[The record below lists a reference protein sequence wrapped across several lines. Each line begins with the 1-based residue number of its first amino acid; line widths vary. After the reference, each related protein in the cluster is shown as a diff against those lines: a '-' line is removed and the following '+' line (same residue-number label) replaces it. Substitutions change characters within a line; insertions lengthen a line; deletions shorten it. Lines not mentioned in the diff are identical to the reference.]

1 MSRKLRL
8 LLVEDDDNDVELLL
22 LRLREDGYD
31 PDHERVQTAAA
42 MADALARRDDW
53 EIVISD
59 YSLPGFSAPLAL
71 TVLQQTGKDIPF
83 IIISGTIGEER
94 AVATMRAG
102 ARDFILKHD
111 LRRLAPVIERELRE
125 ARLRLTRRKTEQA
138 LKGAEFRYRQIV
150 NTAQEGIWV
159 LDAANSTTFV
169 NKYMANM
176 LGLTEHEMIGR
187 PLSAFLYDPATT
199 PSLGFI
205 GQTELKF
212 RHRDGSG
219 VWGLISSSPMHSDG
233 DYGGALGMV
242 TDVTGRKLAD
252 QERERMVQE
261 LREAVRARDEFLSV
275 ASHELRTPIT
285 TLKLHVQTALLM
297 RDRGMES
304 LSPALASRL
313 EGVNKQVNRLAELV
327 DNLLDVSRM
336 TNKKLQYE
344 FSEMDLA
351 ETVREIAGRFAED
364 LRRAGIALRLE
375 VPPSARGAWDRLRI
389 EQVVSNLLSNAL
401 RHGNGM
407 PVEVSL
413 SADADS
419 ATLVVRDQGPGIPP
433 ETREKI
439 FDRFEQGAL
448 SRKVGGLGLGL
459 YIVRQI
465 VEAHGG
471 SVRVE
476 SESGHGSSFI
486 VRLPLRPPRAGAAG
500 ANKRILIVEDDRDVV
515 EALSSLLQVHGYEVE
530 FALNGRDALDLLKS
544 DLRPGLILLD
554 LMMPVMDGMQFRE
567 AQVSDPALA
576 DIPVVVM
583 SAHPKAREIMETIRA
598 QAYLKKPVEI
608 HNILET
614 VERVSH
620 WPDRTASNSELADL

>member
-1 MSRKLRL
+1 MSRKLSL

-22 LRLREDGYD
+22 SRLREDGYE

-125 ARLRLTRRKTEQA
+125 ARLRLMRRKTEQA

-169 NKYMANM
+169 NKYMASM
-176 LGLTEHEMIGR
+176 LGLAEHEMIGR
-187 PLSAFLYDPATT
+187 PLSAFLYDPATM

-344 FSEMDLA
+344 FTKINLA
-351 ETVREIAGRFAED
+351 DTVREIAGRFAEE
-364 LRRAGIALRLE
+364 LRRAGIELQLE
-375 VPPSARGAWDRLRI
+375 APPSVQGAWDRLRI
-389 EQVVSNLLSNAL
+389 EQVVGNLLSNAL

-407 PVEVSL
+407 PIEMSL

-419 ATLVVRDQGPGIPP
+419 ATLVVRDHGPGIPP

-439 FDRFEQGAL
+439 FDRFEQGTL

-476 SESGHGSSFI
+476 SESGQGSSFI
-486 VRLPLRPPRAGAAG
+486 VRLPLRPPQAGTAG
-500 ANKRILIVEDDRDVV
+500 ANKTILIVEDDRDVV

-530 FALNGRDALDLLKS
+530 FALNGREALDLLKS

-583 SAHPKAREIMETIRA
+583 SAHPKAREIMESIRA

-608 HNILET
+608 HSILET

-620 WPDRTASNSELADL
+620 WPDRASNSELHES

>member
-1 MSRKLRL
+1 MSRKLKL

-22 LRLREDGYD
+22 LRLREDGYE
-31 PDHERVQTAAA
+31 PDYERVQTAAA
-42 MADALARRDDW
+42 MSDALTRRDDW

-59 YSLPGFSAPLAL
+59 YRLPNFGAPTAL

-138 LKGAEFRYRQIV
+138 LRSAEFRYRQIV

-159 LDAANSTTFV
+159 LDADNGTIFV
-169 NKYMANM
+169 NRFMARM
-176 LGLTEHEMIGR
+176 LGYTEHEMIGR
-187 PLSAFLYDPATT
+187 PLSAFLYEPAAA
-199 PSLGFI
+199 PGQGFI
-205 GQTELKF
+205 GQTELRF

-219 VWGLISSSPMHSDG
+219 VWGLISSSPMNSDG
-233 DYGGALGMV
+233 GYGGALGMV
-242 TDVTGRKLAD
+242 TEVTDRKLAE
-252 QERERMVQE
+252 QERERMVQQ

-297 RDRGMES
+297 RDRGMENF
-304 LSPALASRL
+304 SPTLASRL
-313 EGVNKQVNRLAELV
+313 DGINRQVNRLSELI

-336 TNKKLQYE
+336 TNRKLQYE
-344 FSEMDLA
+344 FAEMDLA
-351 ETVREIAGRFAED
+351 ETVREVAGRFAED
-364 LRRAGIALRLE
+364 VRRANIALSVN
-375 VPPSARGAWDRLRI
+375 VPVSVPGTWDKLRI
-389 EQVVSNLLSNAL
+389 EQVIGNLLSNAL

-407 PVEVSL
+407 PVELSL

-419 ATLVVRDQGPGIPP
+419 ATLVVRDHGPGIAP
-433 ETREKI
+433 ETRDKI

-465 VEAHGG
+465 VDAHGG
-471 SVRVE
+471 SVCIE
-476 SESGHGSSFI
+476 SESGRGSSFI
-486 VRLPLRPPRAGAAG
+486 VRLPLKSSRPEPAG
-500 ANKRILIVEDDRDVV
+500 ANKKILIVEDDRDVV
-515 EALSSLLQVHGYEVE
+515 EALSALLQVHGYEVE
-530 FALNGRDALDLLKS
+530 YALNGREALDLLRS
-544 DLRPGLILLD
+544 NRRPALILLD

-567 AQVSDPALA
+567 AQVSDPSLA
-576 DIPVVVM
+576 DIPVIVM
-583 SAHPKAREIMETIRA
+583 SAHPKAKEIMESIRA

-608 HNILET
+608 QSILET

-620 WPDRTASNSELADL
+620 WPDRAASNSELNS